1 MRTIITLLLCCLA
14 TLTALSARADAGFV
28 EEEIMLPAI
37 TQVSIDL
44 TQQNSS
50 LWARIRNGFAM
61 QDIDDDLTLKYQE
74 FYFSN
79 PAYLKRMVSR
89 ARPFLFHI
97 VEEIEKRNMPTELA
111 FLPMVESA
119 FNPNAYSHAKASG
132 LWQFIPSTGK
142 RFYLEQN
149 YWVDERRDIAASTEA
164 ALAYLQNIYDMHGD
178 WHLALASYNWG
189 EGAVGR
195 AVSKNEGLDLPTD
208 YLSLKV
214 PNETR
219 HYVPKL
225 QALKNIFGDPFLLEY
240 LGIDDIPNRP
250 IVASVQIKEP
260 MDLKTAAALAGLSVD
275 DFQRFNPAHNRAVV
289 MSDSEVLLPAD
300 KIDAFLLNLENYE
313 GPLNKLFVVRLK
325 ENTSLKQFA
334 AANKLNLAG
343 LADINGVPQK
353 ASIRAGSALL
363 VPREVKGAK
372 TLDAFLEEHGTPEL
386 KIKVANKKKVKKRKK
401 RVAKKTTARK
411 S

>member
-1 MRTIITLLLCCLA
+1 MRTLAFFSLCLLTLPIQANEFLQ
-14 TLTALSARADAGFV
+14 
-28 EEEIMLPAI
+28 EEIVLPSVQ
-37 TQVSIDL
+37 QVAIDL
-44 TQQNSS
+44 TQEKSS
-50 LWARIRNGFAM
+50 LWARIRHGFAM
-61 QDIDDDLTLKYQE
+61 QDIEDNLTLHYQE
-74 FYFSN
+74 FYLSH
-79 PAYLKRMVSR
+79 PDYLKRMVSR
-89 ARPFLFHI
+89 AKPFLFHI

-119 FNPNAYSHAKASG
+119 FNPKAYSRAKASG

-195 AVSKNEGLDLPTD
+195 AVSKNENQDLPTD
-208 YLSLKV
+208 YLNLKV

-225 QALKNIFGDPFLLEY
+225 QALKNIFGDPFLLRY
-240 LGIDDIPNRP
+240 LGIEDIPNRP
-250 IVASVQIKEP
+250 FVASVQIKEP
-260 MDLKTAAALAGLSVD
+260 MDVKTAAKLAGLSVD
-275 DFQRFNPAHNRAVV
+275 DFLRFNPAHNRALLI
-289 MSDSEVLLPAD
+289 SDSEVLLPTD
-300 KIDAFLLNLENYE
+300 KIDAFSRNIENYE

-325 ENTSLKQFA
+325 NNTSLAQFA
-334 AANKLNLAG
+334 KTNKLKLETLAQ
-343 LADINGVPQK
+343 INGVPQK
-353 ASIRAGSALL
+353 TKLRAGSALL
-363 VPREVKGAK
+363 IPKEIKGAK

-386 KIKVANKKKVKKRKK
+386 KIKVAQKKKTKKRKK
-401 RVAKKTTARK
+401 RMVRKNSAKR